1 MSTVGDRIVEF
12 ARQQI
17 GEPYVWGA
25 EGPDSWDCSGLIYG
39 AMKAAG
45 LNVSRTTA
53 ANLGRQGASVSLAA
67 AVPGDVVYFDNPG
80 ATDHVGV
87 YIGNGQMIDAPTQ
100 GQPVGVRAVSG
111 ATSIRR
117 FPGVTSPASGA
128 DFAGTSTSGTATA
141 EEGEGFFDRLN
152 PFDNWANDLQGLALK
167 VVAAAACV
175 GLVIAGAKA
184 TLSDKKD

>member
-25 EGPDSWDCSGLIYG
+25 EGPDSWDCSGLVYG
-39 AMKAAG
+39 ALRAAG
-45 LNVSRTTA
+45 LDVSRTTA
-53 ANLGRQGASVSLAA
+53 ANIGRQGTSVSLAA
-67 AVPGDVVYFDNPG
+67 AVPGDVVYFDRPG
-80 ATDHVGV
+80 ATDHVGL

-117 FPGVTSPASGA
+117 FPGVTGPVSSS
-128 DFAGTSTSGTATA
+128 DFAGADTSGTGAVT
-141 EEGEGFFDRLN
+141 ETGGILGVFDG
-152 PFDNWANDLQGLALK
+152 WADDLRGVAMK
-167 VVAAAACV
+167 VVAATAAAA
-175 GLVIAGAKA
+175 LVIVGAKA
-184 TLSDKKD
+184 TLQDRKA